1 MARQATIIV
10 NYCNVSGTVTTIFP
24 DGGTNKCLPN
34 GSNYEVTAALQT
46 LTVNVLCPISAITGD
61 LQNTFTSSQI
71 TFTIPQNDSTSQR
84 IFTEV
89 VTFVDGTTA
98 TIYITQ
104 KGYSSKYVRVPISEH
119 YMCYQG
125 NKYYA
130 NRQMISYDGG
140 VNYIWKEPP
149 VYARSATIYSSGDT
163 DCYEGD
169 CEWEDLVGQTYCL
182 SGTLYSVQQKVCD
195 GVYTEEKRLN
205 QVIGEC
211 TDPAEGYEYRWV
223 LSTGLTICGENT
235 SGGTGPTPDTGDT
248 PTVVTDKW
256 IENGYTCSGYDK
268 YIEEVHV
275 YSTDGEIFFPEYP
288 PEVRLGALV
297 EENSEY
303 CGYELKTKWQDD
315 GDEDCYG
322 TTLRHVLV
330 KYVSDDM
337 GQTWTKAVP
346 EETKPGDIIETMSP
360 TCGYIDWEAYK
371 YIGVYDGDATN
382 PHLVDYNGS
391 YVVTTADTKPSG
403 EDISHL
409 TRIIVGSAVTA
420 ISDYCFES
428 AVNLT
433 ETGTLPNTL
442 RSIGTGAFAYC
453 TSLPNSGITL
463 NEGLQTIGTNAFN
476 HCTSLTSMRIPS
488 TVTSIGQGA
497 FWGCTNITSI
507 TFVGNTPPTLPNTS
521 FDDLPSNYVIY
532 VPYAALTTYQTAYSW
547 CSSHIQGSITPNPN
561 VPTM

>member
-71 TFTIPQNDSTSQR
+71 TFTIPQNDLSYQR
-84 IFTEV
+84 MFTEV

-104 KGYSSKYVRVPISEH
+104 KGYSTKYVQVPITEH

-130 NRQMISYDGG
+130 NRQMISYDG

-149 VYARSATIYSSGDT
+149 VYTNSWVVYSSGDT
-163 DCYEGD
+163 DCYDGE
-169 CEWEDLVGQTYCL
+169 CEWRDLGGTYCL
-182 SGTLYSVQQKVCD
+182 SGTLYSVQQRYCD
-195 GVYTEEKRLN
+195 DVMTEEQRLN
-205 QVIGEC
+205 QAIGEC
-211 TDPAEGYEYRWV
+211 EDPAEGYEYRWK

-288 PEVRLGALV
+288 PETRLGRLV
-297 EENSEY
+297 QQNSEY
-303 CGYELKTKWQDD
+303 CGYELKTQWRDD
-315 GDEDCYG
+315 GDEGCYG

-337 GQTWTKAVP
+337 GQTWTKADP
-346 EETKPGDIIETMSP
+346 EETQPGDIIRTGSTE
-360 TCGYIDWEAYK
+360 CGYIDLDALMY
-371 YIGVYDGDATN
+371 YGIYNNDYDDIHTVRYDGR
-382 PHLVDYNGS
+382 
-391 YVVTTADTKPSG
+391 TTLTSGDTKPSNK
-403 EDISHL
+403 DITEL
-409 TRIIVGSAVTA
+409 TQAAIGSGVTSIGGFAFSNASNLTAVTFHDVTSIEASAFANCASLTSFTTNAVQTIGQNALRGCTGLKTVTFGSAVTA
-420 ISDYCFES
+420 IGSYALFD
-428 AVNLT
+428 
-433 ETGTLPNTL
+433 
-442 RSIGTGAFAYC
+442 C
-453 TSLPNSGITL
+453 T
-463 NEGLQTIGTNAFN
+463 GLQALYFN
-476 HCTSLTSMRIPS
+476 
-488 TVTSIGQGA
+488 GA
-497 FWGCTNITSI
+497 
-507 TFVGNTPPTLPNTS
+507 TPPTLGQNALANTNNC
-521 FDDLPSNYVIY
+521 PIY
-532 VPYAALTTYQTAYSW
+532 VYYANLSTYQTAW
-547 CSSHIQGSITPNPN
+547 HDLATRLVGRIPPPSSDD
-561 VPTM
+561 TM

>member
-46 LTVNVLCPISAITGD
+46 LTVNVLCPVSAITGD

-71 TFTIPQNDSTSQR
+71 TFTIPQNDSSVQR
-84 IFTEV
+84 MFTEV

-104 KGYSSKYVRVPISEH
+104 KGYSSKYVQVPISEH

-130 NRQMISYDGG
+130 RRQMISYDG

-149 VYARSATIYSSGDT
+149 VYTNSWVIYSSGDT
-163 DCYEGD
+163 DCYDGD
-169 CEWEDLVGQTYCL
+169 CEWNDISETYCL
-182 SGTLYSVQQKVCD
+182 SGTLYSVQQKICD
-195 GVYTEEKRLN
+195 GAYTEEKRLN

-235 SGGTGPTPDTGDT
+235 SGGTDPTPDTGDT
-248 PTVVTDKW
+248 PTVITDKW

-288 PEVRLGALV
+288 PEVRLGRLV
-297 EENSEY
+297 EQNSEY
-303 CGYELKTKWQDD
+303 CGWQRYSKWEVSGTTCSGISLRELK
-315 GDEDCYG
+315 
-322 TTLRHVLV
+322 V
-330 KYVSDDM
+330 KYYSDDEGETWYLSDPLETEM
-337 GQTWTKAVP
+337 GA
-346 EETKPGDIIETMSP
+346 IISSASTE
-360 TCGYIDWEAYK
+360 CGYIPIDELK
-371 YIGVYDGDATN
+371 YYGVYGDSSEDLQVEYDGN
-382 PHLVDYNGS
+382 
-391 YVVTTADTKPSG
+391 TTLTTGNTKPSG
-403 EDISHL
+403 KAISAL
-409 TRIIVGSAVTA
+409 TRCRIGS
-420 ISDYCFES
+420 
-428 AVNLT
+428 
-433 ETGTLPNTL
+433 G
-442 RSIGTGAFAYC
+442 
-453 TSLPNSGITL
+453 
-463 NEGLQTIGTNAFN
+463 
-476 HCTSLTSMRIPS
+476 
-488 TVTSIGQGA
+488 VTSIGTDALNGATSLYDVVIPNGIISIGDGA
-497 FWGCTNITSI
+497 FMNTISLAQIALYNGLTTIGANAFRNSGLFSITIPASVTSIGENAFKDCTYATSI
-507 TFVGNTPPTLPNTS
+507 TVNATTPPSLGNDAFANTGNC
-521 FDDLPSNYVIY
+521 PIY
-532 VPYAALTTYQTAYSW
+532 VPFSELATYQVAWSAYASR
-547 CSSHIQGSITPNPN
+547 IQGFIPSGG

>member
-24 DGGTNKCLPN
+24 DESTNKCLPN

-71 TFTIPQNDSTSQR
+71 SFTIPQNDSPTQR

-104 KGYSSKYVRVPISEH
+104 KGYSSKFVQVPISEH
-119 YMCYQG
+119 YMCNQG

-130 NRQMISYDGG
+130 RRQMISYDG

-149 VYARSATIYSSGDT
+149 VYTNSGVIYSSGDT

-169 CEWEDLVGQTYCL
+169 CEWNDISETYCL
-182 SGTLYSVQQKVCD
+182 SGTLYSVQQKMCD

-288 PEVRLGALV
+288 PETRLGALV
-297 EENSEY
+297 EENSSY
-303 CGYELKTKWQDD
+303 CGWEKLSKW
-315 GDEDCYG
+315 EVSG
-322 TTLRHVLV
+322 TTCVGVSLRERKI
-330 KYVSDDM
+330 KYYSDDE
-337 GQTWTKAVP
+337 GATWYISDP
-346 EETKPGDIIETMSP
+346 LEEEPGAILEEKSR
-360 TCGYIDWEAYK
+360 TCGYIPIDELK
-371 YIGVYDGDATN
+371 YYGVYGSDPSND
-382 PHLVDYNGS
+382 LEVDYDGN
-391 YVVTTADTKPSG
+391 TTLTTGNTKPSG
-403 EDISHL
+403 KDITAL
-409 TRIIVGSAVTA
+409 TRCRIGS
-420 ISDYCFES
+420 
-428 AVNLT
+428 
-433 ETGTLPNTL
+433 G
-442 RSIGTGAFAYC
+442 
-453 TSLPNSGITL
+453 
-463 NEGLQTIGTNAFN
+463 
-476 HCTSLTSMRIPS
+476 
-488 TVTSIGQGA
+488 VTSIGDGA
-497 FWGCTNITSI
+497 LSGATSLYDVVMMGDVTSIGASAFASCSSLTSI
-507 TFVGNTPPTLPNTS
+507 TIPVTVTTIGSNAFKASGLRSVTIPTGVTSIGASAFDNCSGLNGITINATTPPTLGSNVFANT
-521 FDDLPSNYVIY
+521 NNCTIY
-532 VPYAALTTYQTAYSW
+532 VPYSSLTVYQSAWSEYASRL
-547 CSSHIQGSITPNPN
+547 SGFIPNPN
-561 VPTM
+561 VPSM